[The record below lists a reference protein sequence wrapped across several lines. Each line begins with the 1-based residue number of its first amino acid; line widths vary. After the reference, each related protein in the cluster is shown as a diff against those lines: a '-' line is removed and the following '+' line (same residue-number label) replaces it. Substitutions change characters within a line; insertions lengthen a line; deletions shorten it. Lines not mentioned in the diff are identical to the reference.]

1 MKLKRI
7 LTPFLILVI
16 LLATVGGT
24 VAFLID
30 ATTPIVNTFNPT
42 YIAIETYETF
52 DGTNK
57 EEIYVQNDGT
67 ANAYVR
73 VKLIGYWYDNQD
85 DTIIAK
91 QSWFDMSANQP
102 DNNWVYHDG
111 YYYYTKV
118 VEANSGTT
126 ETLFDT
132 PIVLGTNS
140 EDGARKVLEIIAE
153 SIQVEGE
160 NSAGETPV
168 ELAWG
173 AAAAALFK

>member
-7 LTPFLILVI
+7 LTPFLILMI
-16 LLATVGGT
+16 LFASVGGT

-30 ATTPIVNTFNPT
+30 ATTPVVNTFNPT
-42 YIAIETYETF
+42 NIAIETYENF

-57 EEIYVQNDGT
+57 KDIYVQNDGT

-102 DNNWVYHDG
+102 NNKWVYLDG
-111 YYYYTKV
+111 YYYYTEV
-118 VEANSGTT
+118 VEANGGKT
-126 ETLFDT
+126 EHLFDT

-140 EDGARKVLEIIAE
+140 EDGARKVLEIVAE
-153 SIQVEGE
+153 SIQVDGK
-160 NSAGETPV
+160 NGTGQSPV

-173 AAAAALFK
+173 SEAAALVK